1 MCSER
6 KVWQVNKPYTVIR
19 VGALNR
25 IAIYWV
31 PLIFLFFSLDEF
43 GLLSSTY
50 VDAEQGIISLLM
62 AVLFI
67 LGCELF
73 FFGFRV
79 EFNADELIYRSRG
92 LPLPKTKKI
101 SKSQIRRAR
110 YEANIRADNKP
121 WSFVEISFSEPDG
134 EQIMRINLT
143 GFSSRDA
150 EKLLRWLPNLKR

>member
-31 PLIFLFFSLDEF
+31 PLIFLFFGLDEF
-43 GLLSSTY
+43 GLLSSTSVEFKQGMVY
-50 VDAEQGIISLLM
+50 VLLTIFC
-62 AVLFI
+62 V

-79 EFNADELIYRSRG
+79 EFNAEELIYRSRG
-92 LPLPKTKKI
+92 LPLPKTKEI
-101 SKSQIRRAR
+101 LRSQIRRAR
-110 YEANIRADNKP
+110 YEANFRADNKP
-121 WSFVEISFSEPDG
+121 WRFVEVSFSEPGG

-143 GFSSRDA
+143 GFSSRDT
-150 EKLLRWLPNLKR
+150 EKLLQWLPNLER